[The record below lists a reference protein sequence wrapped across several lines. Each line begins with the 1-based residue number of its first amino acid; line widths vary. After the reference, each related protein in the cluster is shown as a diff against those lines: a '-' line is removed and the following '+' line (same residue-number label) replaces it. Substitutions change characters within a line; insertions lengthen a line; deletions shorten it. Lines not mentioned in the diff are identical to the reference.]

1 MTRSETIV
9 DGGYLAQLK
18 RSFEILNPGHSGR
31 WFRNSLAI
39 QLVSHAINEGQDM
52 KFSFTDEQQ
61 QFRDFVRKFMEAN
74 SSATEVRRLMETKQG
89 YDKEV
94 WLNLAASLGLQGL
107 HIPEEY
113 GGQGFGPIELCI
125 ALEEMGRCLLC
136 SPFFGSSVLATQ
148 AILQAGNEDEK
159 QALLPGL
166 AAGSKIAA
174 LALAEPEGIWDASGV
189 NMTATSN
196 DNEYL
201 LNGSKSFVVD
211 AQVADYIVVV
221 ARTKDT
227 TGEGGISFFTV
238 DRAAQG
244 LEKQLLSTIDETRK
258 LSCLTFENV
267 VAKSLGEVGNGDG
280 ALKQT
285 LIYCYIALAN
295 EMVGGAQKL
304 LESALDYAKLRVQ
317 FGRTIGSFQVTKHKC
332 ADLLLEVE
340 LAKSAAYYAAEAAA
354 ENSSDLASTAS
365 LAKALA
371 SDTFMH
377 VAAETIQIHGGI
389 GFTWENDTHLY
400 FKRAKSS
407 EVFLGVPAL
416 HRERLL
422 HESEQELNRL
432 NKVAN

>member
-1 MTRSETIV
+1 
-9 DGGYLAQLK
+9 
-18 RSFEILNPGHSGR
+18 
-31 WFRNSLAI
+31 
-39 QLVSHAINEGQDM
+39 M

-61 QFRDFVRKFMEAN
+61 QFRDYVRKFMEAN

-89 YDKEV
+89 YDKDV

-113 GGQGFGPIELCI
+113 GGQGFGPIELNI

-136 SPFFGSSVLATQ
+136 APFFGSSVLATQ

-159 QALLPGL
+159 QVLLPDL
-166 AAGSKIAA
+166 ATGGKIAA
-174 LALAEPEGIWDASGV
+174 LALAEPEGIWDASGI
-189 NMTATSN
+189 NMTASEN

-211 AQVADYIVVV
+211 AQIADYIVVV
-221 ARTKDT
+221 ARTPGT
-227 TGEGGISFFTV
+227 TGEDGISFFTV
-238 DRAAQG
+238 DKSAQG
-244 LEKQLLSTIDETRK
+244 LEKRLLSTIDETRK
-258 LSCLTFENV
+258 LSCLTFNNV
-267 VAKSLGEVGNGDG
+267 VAKPLGEVGNGSA

-285 LIYCYIALAN
+285 LILCYVALAN

-317 FGRTIGSFQVTKHKC
+317 FGRTIGSFQVTKHKF

-400 FKRAKSS
+400 FKRAKSA
-407 EVFLGVPAL
+407 EVFLGGPAL
-416 HRERLL
+416 HRELLL
-422 HESEQELNRL
+422 HESEQELNKL
-432 NKVAN
+432 NNEAN